1 MHLILAPN
9 FEADDI
15 RSLIVEDR
23 VVQREILQVFFDL
36 QLLILRDQEI
46 LVFRLHK
53 QVVLLLVDFVDDSE
67 LIEVLLIERQR
78 VGL

>member
-1 MHLILAPN
+1 MHLILVSN

-23 VVQREILQVFFDL
+23 VVQLKILQVFFNL
-36 QLLILRDQEI
+36 QLLILRNEEI

-53 QVVLLLVDFVDDSE
+53 QVVLLLVDFVDDGE
-67 LIEVLLIERQR
+67 LVKVLLIERQR